1 MSQTSIIPVILS
13 GGSGSR
19 LWPLSRHAMPKQL
32 LPLMG
37 EKTMI
42 QETVERFQGAP
53 FLDPVFICN
62 AIHSGP
68 IMEQM
73 SHIGQDIGAIIIE
86 PMGRN
91 TAACGAIS
99 AIHAMAV
106 DKNALVLLVPAD
118 HHIADVK
125 AFQTVIMEAAATADN
140 DHIVTLGITPT
151 RAETGYGYIE
161 KGRVIETGGHS
172 VKSFREKPDE
182 ATAQSYIQA
191 GNFFWNAGMF
201 LFSPD
206 TMLSEMKSY
215 APDVLKQA
223 KLSYNQASQTGGVIY
238 HLDADQ
244 FAQCPSISID
254 YAIMEHTSK
263 AAILAAEMGWNDI
276 GSYESLHSSIKDK
289 DGLSLSGDVII
300 EQCENMFVHSD
311 GPLVCAV
318 GVENLAVT
326 VSDNKILITTLTG
339 SQDVRLIVDRL
350 KTLKRGQDL

>member
-1 MSQTSIIPVILS
+1 MGQTSIIPVILS

-19 LWPLSRHAMPKQL
+19 LWPLSRHTMPKQL

-42 QETVERFQGAP
+42 QETVERFQGKP

-73 SHIGQDIGAIIIE
+73 NAIGQNIGAIIIE

-91 TAACGAIS
+91 TAACGAIA
-99 AIHAMAV
+99 AIHAMAT
-106 DKNALVLLVPAD
+106 DQDALVLLVPAD
-118 HHIADVK
+118 HHISDVT
-125 AFQTVIMEAAATADN
+125 AFQKIIMDAAATAQN
-140 DHIVTLGITPT
+140 DYIVTLGITPT

-161 KGRVIETGGHS
+161 KGHPISTGGHS

-182 ATAQSYIQA
+182 ATAGAYISS
-191 GNFFWNAGMF
+191 GNFLWNAGMF
-201 LFSPD
+201 LFNPN
-206 TMLSEMKSY
+206 TMLGEMKAY
-215 APDVLKQA
+215 AQDVLKKA
-223 KLSYNQASQTGGVIY
+223 DLSYTKARQTGGVIY
-238 HLDADQ
+238 HLDADH
-244 FAQCPSISID
+244 FEQCPSISID
-254 YAIMEHTSK
+254 YAIMENTSK

-276 GSYESLHSSIKDK
+276 GSYESLHASIRGE
-289 DGLSLSGDVII
+289 DGLSLSGDVIA
-300 EQCENMFVHSD
+300 ERCENMFIHSD

-318 GVENLAVT
+318 GVKNLAVT

-350 KTLKRGQDL
+350 KALKRGKDL